1 MSNELGGPIGLCVG
15 APLGDSGGALNDC
28 PAKESL
34 RIGGCNNVDQ
44 VRAAGRLAECRDD
57 LWVAAECRDIVMY
70 PLQCSYHICVSC
82 IRRIF
87 VFFAKRREIEIT
99 EDIQPMVHGNNND
112 ITELA

>member
-1 MSNELGGPIGLCVG
+1 
-15 APLGDSGGALNDC
+15 
-28 PAKESL
+28 
-34 RIGGCNNVDQ
+34 
-44 VRAAGRLAECRDD
+44 
-57 LWVAAECRDIVMY
+57 MY

>member
-1 MSNELGGPIGLCVG
+1 MLRGI
-15 APLGDSGGALNDC
+15 AGDEVIDTAALHD
-28 PAKESL
+28 ALME
-34 RIGGCNNVDQ
+34 Q
-44 VRAAGRLAECRDD
+44 AVRRRGRHQRPDLHTAAGLTENRNILR
-57 LWVAAECRDIVMY
+57 VSAECRDIVMY